1 MESGHKN
8 ILVTSPGFDRKASCQ
23 VGRHPVRSVDG
34 NRYGGRDHVRVF
46 GHTEGRV
53 IKGVNWAGGCD
64 VLSRSVEVTERSR
77 RCEGGVGSDELSG
90 ESGDGCEISRLDG
103 MDESGDG
110 GGAKGA
116 MGVCHKLGVGEAA
129 DREVCVI
136 GGGISKD

>member
-1 MESGHKN
+1 M
-8 ILVTSPGFDRKASCQ
+8 R
-23 VGRHPVRSVDG
+23 
-34 NRYGGRDHVRVF
+34 
-46 GHTEGRV
+46 
-53 IKGVNWAGGCD
+53 
-64 VLSRSVEVTERSR
+64 
-77 RCEGGVGSDELSG
+77 GGVGSDELSG

-136 GGGISKD
+136 GGGEFPRTSAPPASGVTLLVLDGGGKCKDQRFSSGRFEPVKKGVGESGLKNSAVVLV